1 MSRIK
6 LLLQSVEEQQFC
18 VFCAGHQRLSL
29 HCRWSMCCTKE
40 ASSSEWNRGWSLV
53 LVSSA
58 KKGQCPWS
66 GLFGSEDV
74 FVCQLELKGSR
85 DPGGCGILCLGL
97 DARLCVTPLGR
108 LGLGVVQLDIRTW
121 WRSSLEGCWSWK
133 LRKSPSSSRSELLE
147 KTAFGLGNS

>member
-1 MSRIK
+1 MSSVLVIK
-6 LLLQSVEEQQFC
+6 GFHYIVGGLCAAPKKPPALSGIE
-18 VFCAGHQRLSL
+18 AGH
-29 HCRWSMCCTKE
+29 WS
-40 ASSSEWNRGWSLV
+40 WS
-53 LVSSA
+53 SSA

-108 LGLGVVQLDIRTW
+108 LGLGVVRLDIRTW

-147 KTAFGLGNS
+147 KTAFGLGDS